1 VFRTVSGFVF
11 EFKLHRKND
20 LLQLRGEEKI
30 APHLA
35 LLHTARQQRRHSSE
49 DRVQQYSY
57 DTLTKDIY
65 I

>member
-1 VFRTVSGFVF
+1 LNSNSIAKTTSY
-11 EFKLHRKND
+11 E
-20 LLQLRGEEKI
+20 LRGEEKI